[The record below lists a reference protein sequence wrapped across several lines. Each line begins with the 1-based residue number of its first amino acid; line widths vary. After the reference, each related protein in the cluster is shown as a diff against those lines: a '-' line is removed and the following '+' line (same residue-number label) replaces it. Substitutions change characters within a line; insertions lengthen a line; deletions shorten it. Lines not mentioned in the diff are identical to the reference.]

1 MANLKDIRARIT
13 SVGSTMQITSAMK
26 MVSAAK
32 LKRAQ
37 DAITQMRPY
46 ANKLR
51 ELLVN
56 LSSTLEGSEGG
67 EFSQQREIK
76 NVLFVVVTSNR
87 GLCGAF
93 NSNIIKKAVAQS
105 QNYDS
110 VSFLTIG
117 KKASEYFAKNGYNV
131 ASSHDQLFND
141 LTFDN
146 TSLIAQ
152 TIMDQYVKGEYDKVV
167 IVYNQFKNAASQI
180 VMAENFLPVET
191 PSDESETIGDYI
203 FEPSKEEIVL
213 DLIPKSLKIQLFK
226 AILDSHA
233 SEHGARMTAMHKATD
248 NAGELRRELKLT
260 YNKARQAA
268 ITNEILEI
276 VGGAEALN
284 G

>member
-1 MANLKDIRARIT
+1 MANLKEIRARIT

-56 LSSTLEGSEGG
+56 LSSTLESSDGG
-67 EFSQQREIK
+67 AYSDTRPVKKQ
-76 NVLFVVVTSNR
+76 LVVAITSNR

-93 NSNIIKKAVAQS
+93 NNNVIKQAKALAAECD
-105 QNYDS
+105 NTA
-110 VSFLTIG
+110 FLSIG
-117 KKASEYFAKNGYNV
+117 KKASEHFTKNGFDV
-131 ASSHDQLFND
+131 VSTHDD
-141 LTFDN
+141 LYTDLSFAN
-146 TSLIAQ
+146 TSAIAQ
-152 TIMDQYVKGEYDKVV
+152 ELMDHFTEVRYDKVV

-180 VMAENFLPVET
+180 LMSEPFLPVET
-191 PSDESETIGDYI
+191 PSDDSATIGDYI
-203 FEPSKEEIVL
+203 FEPEKEEIVA

-226 AILDSHA
+226 AVLDSHA

-248 NAGELRRELKLT
+248 NAGELKRELTLT

-268 ITNEILEI
+268 ITGEILEI

-284 G
+284 S